1 MITTKNLSKRYG
13 EILAVDDVSFSVNPG
28 EVLGFLGAN
37 GAGKSTTMR
46 MIAGFIAPSAGTVSV
61 CGHDIER
68 SPVQAKS
75 CMGYL
80 PEGAPSYGEMTVG
93 EFLDFVAD
101 IRGLG
106 GARRRERRASW
117 SSVSALAP
125 VIEQVVETLS
135 KGFRRRV
142 GLAQA
147 LIHDPQVLIL
157 DEPTDGLDPNQKHEV
172 RRLINELSK
181 DKLVIVSTH
190 ILEEVHEVC
199 TRAIIIADGRIVAD
213 ETPAALEARSRYH
226 HAVSLRF
233 DKPEELAAA
242 RRGIA
247 GLPEVTEVETDE
259 RELKLTAVPRP
270 GKNVLP
276 AVSALITRY
285 DWDVPELHLE
295 SGRLDEV
302 FRTLTGAGPRRG
314 RVARAGRALMKGERG
329 FEQDPGDFPARA
341 PKLFRDTARVRVH
354 RDFPRARGRVH
365 VSGGR
370 TVRARPGRSAAVLP
384 LAPLALP
391 GAHPRDLDAPVGG
404 GAQQRQHRA
413 SDDAAGHVVRRRW
426 SVNFSPPGASP
437 ALRWRSPS
445 RSGSR

>member
-1 MITTKNLSKRYG
+1 MITTNNLSKRYG
-13 EILAVDDVSFSVNPG
+13 DKLAVDDLTFSVAPG

-46 MIAGFIAPSAGTVSV
+46 MIAGFIAPSTGQVSV

-68 SPVQAKS
+68 SPVAAKS

-80 PEGAPSYGEMTVG
+80 PEGAPSYGEMTVA

-101 IRGLG
+101 MRGLRG
-106 GARRRERRASW
+106 ELRRQRRGIVIERLG
-117 SSVSALAP
+117 LAP
-125 VIEQVVETLS
+125 VIHQIIETLS

-172 RRLINELSK
+172 RRLINDLGK

-213 ETPAALEARSRYH
+213 ETPSALEARSRYH

-233 DKPEELAAA
+233 DKSEQLEAA
-242 RRGIA
+242 RREIA
-247 GLPEVTEVETDE
+247 LLPEVAAVESDA
-259 RELKLTAVPRP
+259 RGLRLTAVPKP
-270 GKNVLP
+270 GANTLS
-276 AVSALITRY
+276 AVSAIIVKNN
-285 DWDVPELHLE
+285 WDVPELHLE

-302 FRTLTGAGPRRG
+302 FRSLTQPMGIDTSDISRGAG
-314 RVARAGRALMKGERG
+314 A
-329 FEQDPGDFPARA
+329 
-341 PKLFRDTARVRVH
+341 
-354 RDFPRARGRVH
+354 
-365 VSGGR
+365 
-370 TVRARPGRSAAVLP
+370 
-384 LAPLALP
+384 
-391 GAHPRDLDAPVGG
+391 
-404 GAQQRQHRA
+404 
-413 SDDAAGHVVRRRW
+413 
-426 SVNFSPPGASP
+426 
-437 ALRWRSPS
+437 
-445 RSGSR
+445 

>member
-1 MITTKNLSKRYG
+1 MITTKHLSKRYG
-13 EILAVDDVSFSVNPG
+13 EKLAVDDLTFTVTPG

-46 MIAGFIAPSAGTVSV
+46 MIAGFISPSAGEVSV
-61 CGHDIER
+61 CGHDIETA
-68 SPVQAKS
+68 PVAAKS

-80 PEGAPSYGEMTVG
+80 PEGAPSYGEMTVS
-93 EFLDFVAD
+93 EFLNFVAD
-101 IRGLG
+101 VRGLKG
-106 GARRRERRASW
+106 ERRQQRR
-117 SSVSALAP
+117 SVVIDRLALSG
-125 VIEQVVETLS
+125 VIDQVVETLS

-199 TRAIIIADGRIVAD
+199 TRAIIIAEGRIVAD

-233 DKPEELAAA
+233 EKPEQLAAA
-242 RRGIA
+242 KIELGT
-247 GLPEVTEVETDE
+247 LPQVAAIEMDA
-259 RELKLTAVPRP
+259 RELKLTAVPKA
-270 GKNVLP
+270 GANALS
-276 AVSALITRY
+276 AVSAMIDKY

-302 FRTLTGAGPRRG
+302 FRTLTQPAGIE
-314 RVARAGRALMKGERG
+314 VA
-329 FEQDPGDFPARA
+329 P
-341 PKLFRDTARVRVH
+341 
-354 RDFPRARGRVH
+354 
-365 VSGGR
+365 
-370 TVRARPGRSAAVLP
+370 
-384 LAPLALP
+384 
-391 GAHPRDLDAPVGG
+391 
-404 GAQQRQHRA
+404 
-413 SDDAAGHVVRRRW
+413 
-426 SVNFSPPGASP
+426 
-437 ALRWRSPS
+437 
-445 RSGSR
+445 

>member
-1 MITTKNLSKRYG
+1 MITIKNLSKRYG
-13 EILAVDDVSFSVNPG
+13 GILAVDNLTFTVTPG

-46 MIAGFIAPSAGTVSV
+46 MIAGFISPTAGEVTV

-68 SPVQAKS
+68 APVAAKS
-75 CMGYL
+75 CIGYL
-80 PEGAPSYGEMTVG
+80 PEGAPSYGEMTVA
-93 EFLDFVAD
+93 EFLDFIAD
-101 IRGLG
+101 VRGLKG
-106 GARRRERRASW
+106 ERRRERRA
-117 SSVSALAP
+117 VVVDRLALAP
-125 VIEQVVETLS
+125 VIDQVIETLS

-213 ETPAALEARSRYH
+213 ESPASLEARSRYH

-233 DKPEELAAA
+233 DHRDQFTAA
-242 RRGIA
+242 RREIGA
-247 GLPEVTEVETDE
+247 LPDVADLEADE
-259 RELKLTAVPRP
+259 RELRLTAVPRE
-270 GKNVLP
+270 GKNALP
-276 AVSALITRY
+276 AVSTLITQR

-302 FRTLTGAGPRRG
+302 FRRLTRPS
-314 RVARAGRALMKGERG
+314 VSARDALAPT
-329 FEQDPGDFPARA
+329 PG
-341 PKLFRDTARVRVH
+341 
-354 RDFPRARGRVH
+354 
-365 VSGGR
+365 
-370 TVRARPGRSAAVLP
+370 SAA
-384 LAPLALP
+384 A
-391 GAHPRDLDAPVGG
+391 DG
-404 GAQQRQHRA
+404 GAQ
-413 SDDAAGHVVRRRW
+413 
-426 SVNFSPPGASP
+426 P
-437 ALRWRSPS
+437 
-445 RSGSR
+445 

>member
-13 EILAVDDVSFSVNPG
+13 DILAVDDLTFSVAPG

-46 MIAGFIAPSAGTVSV
+46 MIAGFITPTAGEVSV

-68 SPVQAKS
+68 APVAAKS
-75 CMGYL
+75 CIGYL
-80 PEGAPSYGEMTVG
+80 PEGAPSYGEMTTA

-101 IRGLG
+101 VRGLTG
-106 GARRRERRASW
+106 ERRRVRRAI
-117 SSVSALAP
+117 VVEKLGLGP
-125 VIEQVVETLS
+125 VIHQVIETLS

-172 RRLINELSK
+172 RRLINDLGK

-213 ETPAALEARSRYH
+213 ETPTALESRSRYH

-233 DKPEELAAA
+233 EKPEQLEAA
-242 RRGIA
+242 RREIA
-247 GLPEVTEVETDE
+247 ALAEVAEVESDA
-259 RELKLTAVPRP
+259 RELRLTAVPRP
-270 GKNVLP
+270 GANTLA
-276 AVSALITRY
+276 AVSAIIVKNG
-285 DWDVPELHLE
+285 WDVPELHLE

-302 FRTLTGAGPRRG
+302 FRSLTEPKGI
-314 RVARAGRALMKGERG
+314 AL
-329 FEQDPGDFPARA
+329 
-341 PKLFRDTARVRVH
+341 
-354 RDFPRARGRVH
+354 
-365 VSGGR
+365 S
-370 TVRARPGRSAAVLP
+370 
-384 LAPLALP
+384 
-391 GAHPRDLDAPVGG
+391 
-404 GAQQRQHRA
+404 
-413 SDDAAGHVVRRRW
+413 DAAQ
-426 SVNFSPPGASP
+426 GA
-437 ALRWRSPS
+437 AA
-445 RSGSR
+445 

>member
-13 EILAVDDVSFSVNPG
+13 DKLAVNDLTFSVAPG

-46 MIAGFIAPSAGTVSV
+46 MIAGFISPTTGQVSV
-61 CGHDIER
+61 CGHDIETA
-68 SPVQAKS
+68 PVAAKS

-80 PEGAPSYGEMTVG
+80 PEGAPSYGEMTVS

-101 IRGLG
+101 VRGLSG
-106 GARRRERRASW
+106 ERRRERRG
-117 SSVSALAP
+117 VVIDRLGLAP
-125 VIEQVVETLS
+125 VIDQVVETLS

-199 TRAIIIADGRIVAD
+199 TRAIIIANGRIVAD
-213 ETPAALEARSRYH
+213 ETPTALESRSRYH

-233 DKPEELAAA
+233 EKAEELQAAV
-242 RRGIA
+242 REISQ
-247 GLPEVTEVETDE
+247 LPEVAAVESDA
-259 RELKLTAVPRP
+259 RELRLTALPKS
-270 GKNVLP
+270 GANVLS
-276 AVSALITRY
+276 AVSAIIVKFK
-285 DWDVPELHLE
+285 WDVPELHLE

-302 FRTLTGAGPRRG
+302 FRSLTDPEGINVTPAAELGA
-314 RVARAGRALMKGERG
+314 
-329 FEQDPGDFPARA
+329 
-341 PKLFRDTARVRVH
+341 
-354 RDFPRARGRVH
+354 
-365 VSGGR
+365 
-370 TVRARPGRSAAVLP
+370 
-384 LAPLALP
+384 
-391 GAHPRDLDAPVGG
+391 
-404 GAQQRQHRA
+404 
-413 SDDAAGHVVRRRW
+413 
-426 SVNFSPPGASP
+426 
-437 ALRWRSPS
+437 
-445 RSGSR
+445 

>member
-1 MITTKNLSKRYG
+1 MITTNNLSKRYG
-13 EILAVDDVSFSVNPG
+13 DKLAVDDLTFSVAPG

-46 MIAGFIAPSAGTVSV
+46 MIAGFIAPSAGQVSV

-68 SPVQAKS
+68 SPVAAKS

-80 PEGAPSYGEMTVG
+80 PEGAPSYGEMTVA

-101 IRGLG
+101 MRGLRG
-106 GARRRERRASW
+106 ELRRQRRSIVIERLG
-117 SSVSALAP
+117 LAP
-125 VIEQVVETLS
+125 VIHQIIETLS

-172 RRLINELSK
+172 RRLINDLGK

-213 ETPAALEARSRYH
+213 ETPSALEARSRYH

-233 DKPEELAAA
+233 DRAEQLEAA
-242 RRGIA
+242 RREIA
-247 GLPEVTEVETDE
+247 LLPEVAEVESDA
-259 RELKLTAVPRP
+259 RGLRLTAVPKP
-270 GKNVLP
+270 GANTLS
-276 AVSALITRY
+276 AVSAIIVKNN
-285 DWDVPELHLE
+285 WDVPELHLE

-302 FRTLTGAGPRRG
+302 FRSLTQPAGIDVSDVSRGAG
-314 RVARAGRALMKGERG
+314 A
-329 FEQDPGDFPARA
+329 
-341 PKLFRDTARVRVH
+341 
-354 RDFPRARGRVH
+354 
-365 VSGGR
+365 
-370 TVRARPGRSAAVLP
+370 
-384 LAPLALP
+384 
-391 GAHPRDLDAPVGG
+391 
-404 GAQQRQHRA
+404 
-413 SDDAAGHVVRRRW
+413 
-426 SVNFSPPGASP
+426 
-437 ALRWRSPS
+437 
-445 RSGSR
+445 